1 MFREPLAVEGFYT
14 TKRAVRF
21 AARAAAV
28 TLLVALSLAFA
39 LGFVAVVAFDLLL
52 VSWGIL

>member
-1 MFREPLAVEGFYT
+1 MFREPLAIEGFYT

-28 TLLVALSLAFA
+28 TLLVALVLAFSA
-39 LGFVAVVAFDLLL
+39 GFVFIMAFDILLI
-52 VSWGIL
+52 SWGIL